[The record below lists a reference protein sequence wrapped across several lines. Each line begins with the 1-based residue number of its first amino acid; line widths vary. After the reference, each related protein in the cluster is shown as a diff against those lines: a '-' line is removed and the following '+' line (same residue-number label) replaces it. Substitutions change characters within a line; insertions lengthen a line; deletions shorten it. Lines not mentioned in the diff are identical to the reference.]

1 VIQKTGKFLG
11 KAMSED
17 QVHQLADHL
26 SFSNMK
32 SNPATNLERFA
43 KMERERYGLPDE
55 EEDLHF
61 LRQGE
66 TGGWRKDMT
75 QAVADRLDA
84 WTELRLRGTD
94 YDLQVRSKINALEQV
109 VRDHNVKETNSLPY
123 RI

>member
-1 VIQKTGKFLG
+1 VIQKTGIFLG

-26 SFSNMK
+26 SFGNMK
-32 SNPATNLERFA
+32 SNPAVNAESFA
-43 KMERERYGLPDE
+43 QKERERYGLPD

-84 WTELRLRGTD
+84 WTELRLQGTN
-94 YDLQVRSKINALEQV
+94 YDLHVRGKIHALEQV
-109 VRDHNVKETNSLPY
+109 GRDHNVKEKNSLPY

>member
-1 VIQKTGKFLG
+1 VIQKTGIFLG

-26 SFSNMK
+26 SFGNMK
-32 SNPATNLERFA
+32 SNPAVNAESFA
-43 KMERERYGLPDE
+43 QKERERYGLPD

-84 WTELRLRGTD
+84 WTELRLQGTN
-94 YDLQVRSKINALEQV
+94 YDLHVRDKIHALEQD
-109 VRDHNVKETNSLPY
+109 VRDHNVKEKN
-123 RI
+123 